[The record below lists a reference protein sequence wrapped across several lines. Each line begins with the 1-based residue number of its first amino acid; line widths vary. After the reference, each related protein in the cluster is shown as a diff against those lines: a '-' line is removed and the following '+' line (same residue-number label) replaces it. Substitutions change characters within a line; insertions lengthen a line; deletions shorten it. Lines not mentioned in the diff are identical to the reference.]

1 MIYFLALLPATIL
14 TIAGYGVLFLAQ
26 RSEGSLKSFGRY
38 LGFWAFTLAGLV
50 VLGAIFAAA
59 RGPMMHTMMM
69 HGDGDEA
76 RMCPWHEMH
85 SWRRSPQ
92 EARRAC
98 LQRPRCRPHRRK
110 ARRKNSRYCEPVS
123 PAATQEVLR
132 SRLP

>member
-1 MIYFLALLPATIL
+1 MIYFLALVPATIL

-85 SWRRSPQ
+85 SWRRPPPGGPAGMPATPEMPPPPAEGPPQ
-92 EARRAC
+92 
-98 LQRPRCRPHRRK
+98 K
-110 ARRKNSRYCEPVS
+110 
-123 PAATQEVLR
+123 
-132 SRLP
+132 